1 MNARI
6 GAAVPFTT
14 DDSATS
20 TAPPDLIFRH
30 LAMAEAWTVWGR
42 LPGPMRAV
50 RERPGDELANGIGAV
65 RRISRVRE
73 QVVEYE
79 PPHHYAYVALAG
91 LPIDDYR
98 ADVTIQEGNGGT
110 TIRWRARFE
119 QRIPGTGPLLRL
131 FTTLLLRTMTRRLA
145 KHAERCKPGC
155 PAH

>member
-1 MNARI
+1 MYART

-20 TAPPDLIFRH
+20 AAPPDLIFRH
-30 LAMAEAWTVWGR
+30 LARAEAWTVWGR

-50 RERPGDELANGIGAV
+50 RERPGDELANGVGAV
-65 RRISRVRE
+65 RRIGGVRE

-91 LPIDDYR
+91 LPFNDYR

-110 TIRWRARFE
+110 TIRWQARFE
-119 QRIPGTGPLLRL
+119 RRIPGTGPLLRL
-131 FTTLLLRTMTRRLA
+131 FTAWILGALTRRLA
-145 KHAERCKPGC
+145 KHAERCEPDC